1 MKTSN
6 QIFYIQFV
14 SQKVVSGLKDFSSLM
29 NDVDSLKLMEVYRNA
44 DSDQIEMVENNL
56 QFAKDAKH
64 KRTRLNK
71 LTSPQSLRTKPSSSS
86 IDIPKE
92 TQNSPG
98 SIRSKGT
105 MADLTQL
112 PASRS
117 SDLAY
122 ATSSHLAT
130 VKKHAKTLKQ
140 GIDLI
145 KDGPWKEIKAL
156 SGNF

>member
-1 MKTSN
+1 MK
-6 QIFYIQFV
+6 
-14 SQKVVSGLKDFSSLM
+14 
-29 NDVDSLKLMEVYRNA
+29 DVDSLKLMEVYRNA

-56 QFAKDAKH
+56 QFAKDAKQH
-64 KRTRLNK
+64 GRKRLNQ
-71 LTSPQSLRTKPSSSS
+71 LTSPQTLRTKPSSSS

-105 MADLTQL
+105 MAELTQL

-130 VKKHAKTLKQ
+130 VKKHAGTIKA
-140 GIDLI
+140 GIGLI
-145 KDGPWKEIKAL
+145 TAGPWAKTKAL
-156 SGNF
+156 AGNKVPYYP